1 MQYCSLAFLFGFYFR
16 LIPFYSNLIQF
27 IIIFMQLFCLYII
40 MFVSSSRLF
49 SSRCDATVHD
59 ITIISTI
66 MATLYTRNQSA
77 HSLLNSNCENDRLIS
92 FLEKSG
98 KEKDLFVGISGG
110 RNKCRKV
117 KPLMPEIPVKAG
129 IIIILSSYLQG

>member
-1 MQYCSLAFLFGFYFR
+1 MV
-16 LIPFYSNLIQF
+16 
-27 IIIFMQLFCLYII
+27 
-40 MFVSSSRLF
+40 VSSSRLF

-110 RNKCRKV
+110 RDKCQEK
-117 KPLMPEIPVKAG
+117 KP
-129 IIIILSSYLQG
+129 